1 MELIIGINPDSS
13 DSDAMALGSLLAR
26 ALGARPV
33 LAHVYPLNFEYPS
46 MAHVDVEWV
55 AYLQEQA
62 DLLLAEAAERFAS
75 RFDWDA
81 DEVEVVSTGHRSSG
95 RGLAQL
101 AEARGSS
108 LIVIGSAPSTSVGRF
123 GIGSTA
129 DKLLHD
135 SPVPVATAPVG
146 YAREGVERP
155 GRLVVAFQNTAES
168 LATLISGAEL
178 AEAAGVPLRVL
189 TLLIRHRMY
198 GSNLGADAEEGVLR
212 QVREDTE
219 AAQRQ
224 ALSEIT
230 ITVPT
235 DSATPTGDSV
245 RSAMGQLHWSGDEIL
260 LLGSSSGGGLRRVFL
275 GDMTYKLL
283 RATPVPAVVMPRNT

>member
-13 DSDAMALGSLLAR
+13 DSDGMALGSLLAR
-26 ALGARPV
+26 ALGAKPV
-33 LAHVYPLNFEYPS
+33 LAHIYPMNFDYPS

-62 DLLLAEAAERFAS
+62 ALLLEEAKSKFCARFG
-75 RFDWDA
+75 WD
-81 DEVEVVSTGHRSSG
+81 DVEVAMAGHRSSG
-95 RGLAQL
+95 RGLAEL
-101 AEARGSS
+101 AQEREST
-108 LIVIGSAPSTSVGRF
+108 LIVIGSAPGTSLGRF

-146 YAREGVERP
+146 YAREGVERI

-178 AEAAGVPLRVL
+178 AERAGVPVRVL

-198 GSNLGADAEEGVLR
+198 GSNLGADAEEMVLR
-212 QVREDTE
+212 QMLEDTV
-219 AAQRQ
+219 AAQEE
-224 ALSEIT
+224 ALAEIT

-235 DSATPTGDSV
+235 DTVTPTGDSV
-245 RSAMGQLHWSGDEIL
+245 RAAMQRVDWEGDEVL
-260 LLGSSSGGGLRRVFL
+260 LLGSSTGGGLRRVFL

-283 RATPVPAVVMPRNT
+283 RATPVPAVVMPRHT

>member
-1 MELIIGINPDSS
+1 MEIIIGINPDSS
-13 DSDAMALGSLLAR
+13 DSDGMALGSLLAR
-26 ALGARPV
+26 SLGATPI
-33 LAHVYPLNFEYPS
+33 LAHIYPINFDYPS

-62 DLLLAEAAERFAS
+62 ALLLEESKARFCA
-75 RFDWDA
+75 RFGWD
-81 DEVEVVSTGHRSSG
+81 DIEVAMAGHRSSG
-95 RGLAQL
+95 RGLAEMAQ
-101 AEARGSS
+101 ERGSS
-108 LIVIGSAPSTSVGRF
+108 LIVIGSAPGTSLGRF

-146 YAREGVERP
+146 YAREGVQQI

-168 LATLISGAEL
+168 LATLIAGAEM
-178 AEAAGVPLRVL
+178 AERAGLPVRVL

-198 GSNLGADAEEGVLR
+198 GSNLGADAEEVVLR
-212 QVREDTE
+212 QILEDTV
-219 AAQRQ
+219 AAQRE

-235 DSATPTGDSV
+235 DSVTPTGDSV
-245 RSAMGQLHWSGDEIL
+245 RAAMERLDWEGDEL
-260 LLGSSSGGGLRRVFL
+260 LMLGSAAGGGLRRVFL

>member
-13 DSDAMALGSLLAR
+13 DSDGMALGSLLAR
-26 ALGARPV
+26 ALGATPV
-33 LAHVYPLNFEYPS
+33 LAHIYPTNFDYPS

-62 DLLLAEAAERFAS
+62 ALLLEEAKAKFCARFG
-75 RFDWDA
+75 WD
-81 DEVEVVSTGHRSSG
+81 DVEVVMAGHRSSG
-95 RGLAQL
+95 RGLAEL
-101 AEARGSS
+101 AQEREST
-108 LIVIGSAPSTSVGRF
+108 LIVIGSAPGTSLGRF

-146 YAREGVERP
+146 YAREGVERI

-178 AEAAGVPLRVL
+178 AERAGLPVRVL

-198 GSNLGADAEEGVLR
+198 GSNLGADAEEMVLR
-212 QVREDTE
+212 QILEDTV
-219 AAQRQ
+219 AAQEE

-235 DSATPTGDSV
+235 DTVTPTGDSV
-245 RSAMGQLHWSGDEIL
+245 RAAMQRVDWEGDEVL
-260 LLGSSSGGGLRRVFL
+260 LLGSASGGGLRRVFL

>member
-13 DSDAMALGSLLAR
+13 DSDGMALGSLLAR
-26 ALGARPV
+26 ALGAKPV
-33 LAHVYPLNFEYPS
+33 LAHIYPTNFDYPS

-62 DLLLAEAAERFAS
+62 ALLLEEAKAKFCARFG
-75 RFDWDA
+75 WD
-81 DEVEVVSTGHRSSG
+81 DVEVVMAGHRSSG
-95 RGLAQL
+95 RGLAEL
-101 AEARGSS
+101 AQEREST
-108 LIVIGSAPSTSVGRF
+108 LIVIGSAPGTSLGRF

-146 YAREGVERP
+146 YAREGVERI

-178 AEAAGVPLRVL
+178 AERAGLPVRVL

-198 GSNLGADAEEGVLR
+198 GSNLGADAEEMVLR
-212 QVREDTE
+212 QILEDTV
-219 AAQRQ
+219 AAQEE

-235 DSATPTGDSV
+235 DTVTPTGDSV
-245 RSAMGQLHWSGDEIL
+245 RAAMQRVDWEGDEVL
-260 LLGSSSGGGLRRVFL
+260 LLGSASGGGLRRVFL